1 MDSSLSY
8 LLGGLKL
15 LPSFAL
21 GILALLIGYVALNEY
36 LRRKSMISGLASP
49 PQNIVFGHLP
59 YFAHKGV
66 AEPCREWSEKY
77 GPVYQIKLGNITAV
91 TVNTAAAAKH
101 IFSHQSHATSSRPEL
116 YTLHKLVNN
125 ASGTPIGQTPYNDS
139 LKRRRRAAAAAL
151 NRPMVQTYTT
161 HLDLETRHFIKD
173 LLQYGRDG
181 AVPINPI
188 HAIQRMSLSLVLTL
202 NWGVRMRSQD
212 DALFSEI
219 VHVEEEL
226 NYFRGSSASLQD
238 YVPLWR
244 LFPSK
249 SAQAIALRNR
259 RDAYILKFDQEL
271 RGRVKLGTHAS
282 CIQANVMV
290 DPEAKVSEEEVRS
303 ISLSMLSAGFET
315 VGATV
320 AWSLGFFSAHPEIQD
335 KAYREISKMYGEEQP
350 LCDAQEDT
358 KCEYVAALVKECLR
372 YFCVVRMNLPRST
385 IKEVGYGGKIIPAG
399 TLMLCNNMACN
410 FDPELWP
417 DAEVFRPERWIEHPD
432 APLFTY
438 GLGYR
443 MCVGATLANRE
454 LYLIFMRILHSFRI
468 EQYADFDDS
477 PVTGIRDARELVAM
491 PKPYKAYF
499 IPRHQDFLESSLAE

>member
-1 MDSSLSY
+1 M
-8 LLGGLKL
+8 
-15 LPSFAL
+15 
-21 GILALLIGYVALNEY
+21 
-36 LRRKSMISGLASP
+36 
-49 PQNIVFGHLP
+49 
-59 YFAHKGV
+59 
-66 AEPCREWSEKY
+66 
-77 GPVYQIKLGNITAV
+77 
-91 TVNTAAAAKH
+91 
-101 IFSHQSHATSSRPEL
+101 
-116 YTLHKLVNN
+116 
-125 ASGTPIGQTPYNDS
+125 
-139 LKRRRRAAAAAL
+139 
-151 NRPMVQTYTT
+151 
-161 HLDLETRHFIKD
+161 
-173 LLQYGRDG
+173 
-181 AVPINPI
+181 

-271 RGRVKLGTHAS
+271 RERVKLGTHAS

-290 DPEAKVSEEEVRS
+290 DPEARVSEEEVRS

-320 AWSLGFFSAHPEIQD
+320 AWSLGFFSVHPEIQD
-335 KAYREISKMYGEEQP
+335 RAYREISKMYGEDQP
-350 LCDAQEDT
+350 LCDPQEDM
-358 KCEYVAALVKECLR
+358 KCEYVTALVKECLR

-468 EQYADFDDS
+468 EQYANFDDN

-499 IPRHQDFLESSLAE
+499 IPRNQGFLESALAE